1 MLIFCHSEMIICQ
14 LTKWKED
21 DEFFQFELEG
31 IIF

>member
-21 DEFFQFELEG
+21 DENQFELEG

>member
-14 LTKWKED
+14 LRKWKED
-21 DEFFQFELEG
+21 DENQFELEE